1 MKGYVR
7 SSLATTFDFISK
19 TSLLVTNLIYCRSI
33 SVVRELSSVEISD
46 NREEALTRWSSRERR
61 VLPWRATR
69 DPWKILLSEVMLQ
82 QTQVERVVPKYD
94 YFVASWPDIGD
105 FAQAPL
111 EKILNAWSGLGFPR
125 RAVNL
130 HRTARLVVTEYGS
143 VIPKDLKTLL
153 TLPGVGPYTARAVL
167 CFAYEIDIGVVDTNV
182 GRILARW
189 FGSRFTNKTAQS
201 TADSLVPL
209 GQTWEWNQGLFD
221 LGALICKK
229 HDPKCSQCPV
239 FEWCS
244 WQGVGLDPSIG
255 SAGVSSSQKPFSG
268 SDRQARGKLLRAL
281 SDGPVSC
288 AKAKCVMGIAP
299 ETIRADK
306 LVAALIADGL
316 IYVALNGQEL
326 RLGNSFD

>member
-1 MKGYVR
+1 M
-7 SSLATTFDFISK
+7 
-19 TSLLVTNLIYCRSI
+19 
-33 SVVRELSSVEISD
+33 EISD

-153 TLPGVGPYTARAVL
+153 TLPGVGPYTARA
-167 CFAYEIDIGVVDTNV
+167 
-182 GRILARW
+182 
-189 FGSRFTNKTAQS
+189 
-201 TADSLVPL
+201 
-209 GQTWEWNQGLFD
+209 
-221 LGALICKK
+221 
-229 HDPKCSQCPV
+229 
-239 FEWCS
+239 
-244 WQGVGLDPSIG
+244 
-255 SAGVSSSQKPFSG
+255 
-268 SDRQARGKLLRAL
+268 
-281 SDGPVSC
+281 
-288 AKAKCVMGIAP
+288 
-299 ETIRADK
+299 
-306 LVAALIADGL
+306 
-316 IYVALNGQEL
+316 
-326 RLGNSFD
+326 

>member
-111 EKILNAWSGLGFPR
+111 EKILNAWSGLGF
-125 RAVNL
+125 

-244 WQGVGLDPSIG
+244 WQGLGLDPSIG

-316 IYVALNGQEL
+316 IYLALNGQEL

>member
-1 MKGYVR
+1 MK
-7 SSLATTFDFISK
+7 
-19 TSLLVTNLIYCRSI
+19 
-33 SVVRELSSVEISD
+33 ISD

-61 VLPWRATR
+61 LLPWRATR

-94 YFVASWPDIGD
+94 YFVASWPDIND
-105 FAQAPL
+105 FAETPL
-111 EKILNAWSGLGFPR
+111 DVILKAWSGLGFPR

-130 HRTARLVVTEYGS
+130 HRTARIVVTEYGS
-143 VIPKDLKTLL
+143 VIPRDLKTLL

-189 FGSRFTNKTAQS
+189 SGSRLTNKTAQS
-201 TADSLVPL
+201 TADSLIPS
-209 GQTWEWNQGLFD
+209 GRTWEWNQGLFD
-221 LGALICKK
+221 LGALICKR
-229 HDPKCSQCPV
+229 HEPKCSQCPV
-239 FEWCS
+239 LEWCS
-244 WQGVGLDPSIG
+244 WQGLGPDPSIG

-268 SDRQARGKLLRAL
+268 SDRQARGKLLKAL
-281 SDGPVSC
+281 SDGPVSY
-288 AKAKCVMGIAP
+288 ANAECVMGIAK

-326 RLGNSFD
+326 RLGKSFD